1 MKLLATSTAAF
12 VLLALFNG
20 CDSESSPTQV
30 TVRDTIRIHDT
41 TYLNDRFAKSNPI
54 VHGIW
59 KIATLTDTGSAIF
72 FQESSSVSVTIDW
85 KSGSTWEL
93 KSTKLSKD
101 SLFLSGDGNKLSM
114 WAKFSDSADHKI
126 TKMGGTYINLNVPL
140 SGTIPTWQAVRT
152 F

>member
-20 CDSESSPTQV
+20 CDSESSAPTQV

-41 TYLNDRFAKSNPI
+41 TYLNDQFAKAHPI

-59 KIATLTDTGSAIF
+59 KVTAPNDSGSAMF
-72 FQESSSVSVTIDW
+72 FQESSSVSVTIAW
-85 KSGSTWEL
+85 KSGTTWEL
-93 KSTKLSKD
+93 KSTKLTKD
-101 SLFLSGDGNKLSM
+101 SLALTGANNTLNM

-126 TKMGGTYINLNVPL
+126 TKMGGTFFNVNNPTPTL
-140 SGTIPTWQAVRT
+140 PTWQAVRN
-152 F
+152 